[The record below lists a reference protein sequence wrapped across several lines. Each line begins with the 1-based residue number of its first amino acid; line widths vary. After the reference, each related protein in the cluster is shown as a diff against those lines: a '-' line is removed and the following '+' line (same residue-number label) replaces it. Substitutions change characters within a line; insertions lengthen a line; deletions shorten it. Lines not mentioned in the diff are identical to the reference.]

1 MDPRILT
8 TIGLTMDIL
17 GIALLFRY
25 GTWGGSWID
34 KPMPTVID
42 LLVHDKAAETH
53 ASGPA
58 LEVVH
63 NKRSSRKGALWGL
76 GVAVT
81 GFALQI
87 VAQWL

>member
-8 TIGLTMDIL
+8 TIGLAMDML

-25 GTWGGSWID
+25 GAWGGYWID
-34 KPMPTVID
+34 KPMPTAID
-42 LLVHDKAAETH
+42 LLVHNKIAESH

-58 LEVVH
+58 LEVVY
-63 NKRSSRKGALWGL
+63 NRRSSRKGAWWGL
-76 GVAVT
+76 GVALA

>member
-1 MDPRILT
+1 
-8 TIGLTMDIL
+8 
-17 GIALLFRY
+17 
-25 GTWGGSWID
+25 
-34 KPMPTVID
+34 MPTVID

-58 LEVVH
+58 LEVVY
-63 NKRSSRKGALWGL
+63 NRRSSRKDALWGL
-76 GVAVT
+76 GVALA